1 MYAIVFDFAL
11 LFHNEALFKALIFMI
26 MKEIRHNHS
35 FLSYLNFITVDVV
48 LLC

>member
-1 MYAIVFDFAL
+1 MPLYLIFAL
-11 LFHNEALFKALIFMI
+11 LFHKKALFKAFMI